1 MSQYLQV
8 LFQLSLKRSIQNGRM
23 CSTNGYRHKQ
33 KSNKLIRHIKEQ
45 KRLYELWRLTTG
57 LFRGSYVNDPEEK
70 FWHCLLKEMIFT
82 IRVSFCG
89 SGLASTSTN
98 ASTRSYDTGLCV
110 VLKRNHCFLV
120 SLFKF
125 ERAFLGYR

>member
-1 MSQYLQV
+1 MNY
-8 LFQLSLKRSIQNGRM
+8 GA
-23 CSTNGYRHKQ
+23 
-33 KSNKLIRHIKEQ
+33 
-45 KRLYELWRLTTG
+45 LYTTG

-82 IRVSFCG
+82 ILCV
-89 SGLASTSTN
+89 SGLSSTSTN

-110 VLKRNHCFLV
+110 VLKLNHCFLV